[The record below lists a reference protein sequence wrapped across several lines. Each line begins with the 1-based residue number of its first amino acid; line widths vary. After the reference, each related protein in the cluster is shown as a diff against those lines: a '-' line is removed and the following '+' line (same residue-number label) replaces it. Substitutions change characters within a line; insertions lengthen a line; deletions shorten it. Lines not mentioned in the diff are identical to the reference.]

1 MSQNDNW
8 DDAVEANAQSNETW
22 DSTSTTPMV
31 GKYIGM
37 KTNVGPNASNIYNIV
52 NEADGEIWGVWGSAV
67 IDSKFEEIPVNSRV
81 RIEYLGKKPGKRGE
95 FKDYSIKYKA
105 PEPQSGAAPAKPS
118 TEPVAQPVVPTP
130 DQAKVQEQVGG
141 EAIELAETPFDNDPT
156 KV

>member
-22 DSTSTTPMV
+22 DSTSATPIV

-105 PEPQSGAAPAKPS
+105 AAQGEAQPAAQAPAAAPAAPS
-118 TEPVAQPVVPTP
+118 VPLPESLGGGEGQPV
-130 DQAKVQEQVGG
+130 
-141 EAIELAETPFDNDPT
+141 ELAETPFDPPKANE
-156 KV
+156 V

>member
-1 MSQNDNW
+1 MSANDNW

-22 DSTSTTPMV
+22 DSTSETPII
-31 GKYIGM
+31 GKYIGR
-37 KTNVGPNASNIYNIV
+37 KDNVGPNQSTIYNIV

-67 IDSKFEEIPVNSRV
+67 IDSKFAEIPLNSRV

-105 PEPQSGAAPAKPS
+105 PTEGQPAAAAPA
-118 TEPVAQPVVPTP
+118 EVPVVPTP
-130 DQAKVQEQVGG
+130 EQAKVQEQVGG
-141 EAIELAETPFDNDPT
+141 EPIQLAETPFDPPAAD

>member
-22 DSTSTTPMV
+22 DSTSSTPII

-37 KTNVGPNASNIYNIV
+37 KTNVGPNQSSIYNLV
-52 NEADGEIWGVWGSAV
+52 NEEDGEIWGVWGSV
-67 IDSKFEEIPVNSRV
+67 DIDSKFAEIPLNSRV

-105 PEPQSGAAPAKPS
+105 PEGGEAAPA
-118 TEPVAQPVVPTP
+118 PVAQPATQAAPTVPLP
-130 DQAKVQEQVGG
+130 EGMG
-141 EAIELAETPFDNDPT
+141 EGEGQPIELAETPFDNDPT

>member
-1 MSQNDNW
+1 MSQNDEWN
-8 DDAVEANAQSNETW
+8 DAPEANAQSNETW
-22 DSTSTTPMV
+22 DSTSTTPIV

-67 IDSKFEEIPVNSRV
+67 IDSKFEEIPRGSRV

-105 PEPQSGAAPAKPS
+105 PAGEVAQA
-118 TEPVAQPVVPTP
+118 PVAAPVVPLP
-130 DQAKVQEQVGG
+130 EAVGG
-141 EAIELAETPFDNDPT
+141 GEGEAVDMAGVPDFNDP
-156 KV
+156 KAV

>member
-22 DSTSTTPMV
+22 DSTSSTPIV

-105 PEPQSGAAPAKPS
+105 PTEGQAAAAPAQPEAPAAQAPS
-118 TEPVAQPVVPTP
+118 VPLP
-130 DQAKVQEQVGG
+130 ESLGGG
-141 EAIELAETPFDNDPT
+141 EGQPIELAETPFDAPKANE
-156 KV
+156 V

>member
-22 DSTSTTPMV
+22 DSTSSTPII

-67 IDSKFEEIPVNSRV
+67 IDSKFEEIPLNSRV
-81 RIEYLGKKPGKRGE
+81 RVEYLGKKPGKRGE
-95 FKDYSIKYKA
+95 FKDYSVKYKA
-105 PEPQSGAAPAKPS
+105 PVQGEAQQAAAPAAPS
-118 TEPVAQPVVPTP
+118 VPLP
-130 DQAKVQEQVGG
+130 ESLGGG
-141 EAIELAETPFDNDPT
+141 EGQPIELAETPFDAPKAT
-156 KV
+156 EV

>member
-22 DSTSTTPMV
+22 DSTSSTPIV

-52 NEADGEIWGVWGSAV
+52 NEEDGEIWGVWGSAV

-105 PEPQSGAAPAKPS
+105 AAQGEAQPAAQAPAAAPAP
-118 TEPVAQPVVPTP
+118 TVPVPEALG
-130 DQAKVQEQVGG
+130 GG
-141 EAIELAETPFDNDPT
+141 EGESVQLAETPFDAPKANE
-156 KV
+156 V

>member
-1 MSQNDNW
+1 MSTNDNW

-22 DSTSTTPMV
+22 DSTSSTPIV

-52 NEADGEIWGVWGSAV
+52 NEEDGEIWGVWGSAV

-105 PEPQSGAAPAKPS
+105 PAQGEAAPA
-118 TEPVAQPVVPTP
+118 AQPAAPTVPLP
-130 DQAKVQEQVGG
+130 EGLG
-141 EAIELAETPFDNDPT
+141 EGEGQPIELAETPFDAPKANE
-156 KV
+156 V

>member
-22 DSTSTTPMV
+22 DSTSSTPIV

-52 NEADGEIWGVWGSAV
+52 NEEDGEIWGVWGSAV

-105 PEPQSGAAPAKPS
+105 AAQGEVAQSAAAAPAPAAPS
-118 TEPVAQPVVPTP
+118 VPLP
-130 DQAKVQEQVGG
+130 DSLGGG
-141 EAIELAETPFDNDPT
+141 EGEKVELAETPFDPPKANE
-156 KV
+156 V